1 METDCALDKTHWA
14 DDEGRAAEKRPFRS
28 HPSLHRHHWS
38 MNETSPEGFTF
49 LEGFTFALADIERP
63 FADARAL
70 SHLLDDLRR
79 SRHCSKTVCERIVKL
94 FGGSERDP
102 LAPALLSIAGEA
114 DVSGLTN
121 GYHNPVHSLDVGVIW
136 LTLALLSNRLA
147 ERAGSPPLSR
157 RDLLIG
163 CCAAFGHD
171 IHHDGQGNEALGPDN
186 APVYVPF
193 RLETRAADFVAS
205 RLRANGA
212 DADTIQTV
220 RCAILITDVVHGYPV
235 LETALAGATGAIHA
249 DAERAEFAALKRPTT
264 RLIAATLRDADI
276 LQSAGLTARDHDRQ
290 TAALEIERGLPRHA
304 LGAEATEVFF
314 EHILGGRF
322 ISPGGKRFQGSLD
335 RLRELNRRRL
345 SEPAWANLNL
355 ETVAHLCLSAS
366 AS

>member
-1 METDCALDKTHWA
+1 
-14 DDEGRAAEKRPFRS
+14 
-28 HPSLHRHHWS
+28 
-38 MNETSPEGFTF
+38 MNDTPLT
-49 LEGFTFALADIERP
+49 EGFTFALTDIEHP

-70 SHLLDDLRR
+70 SHLLEDLRR
-79 SRHCSKTVCERIVKL
+79 SRHCSRTICERIIRLLK
-94 FGGSERDP
+94 GSDRDP
-102 LAPALLSIAGEA
+102 LAPALLAIAGEA
-114 DVSGLTN
+114 DASGLAN
-121 GYHNPVHSLDVGVIW
+121 RYHNPAHSLDVGVIW

-147 ERAGSPPLSR
+147 ERASQPTLTR
-157 RDLLIG
+157 HDLLMG

-193 RLETRAADFVAS
+193 RLETQAADFVTS
-205 RLRANGA
+205 RLLASGA

-235 LETALAGATGAIHA
+235 LETALAGGTGAIHA
-249 DAERAEFAALKRPTT
+249 DAERPEFAALKRPAT

-290 TAALEIERGLPRHA
+290 TAALEAERGLPRHA
-304 LGAEATEVFF
+304 LGAEAAEVFF

-322 ISPGGKRFQGSLD
+322 VSPGGKRFQGSLD
-335 RLRELNRRRL
+335 RLRELNQRRL
-345 SEPAWANLNL
+345 SEPAWAKLNL